1 VVRRKLYFVAA
12 LVPGKWRPRNPR
24 VVDEDIERPV
34 RFQKRS
40 GKAVDGALAGEIER
54 DHFRVPDFFEI
65 SPGLFDIAG
74 ADDDRP
80 RFRENARG
88 LQADTGVAAGYNCN
102 LSPKVAAAK
111 RLLAG
116 RLRSESRSK
125 GFCSVGLLL
134 YWCLHR
140 GCESRWLVSSLAK
153 KIRKPRRSDE
163 TAQEEVLRMF
173 ALVSAGSCLT
183 GLPPLARWI
192 ALC

>member
-40 GKAVDGALAGEIER
+40 GKAVDGARAGEIER

-88 LQADTGVAAGYNCN
+88 LQANTGVAAGYNCN

-125 GFCSVGLLL
+125 GLLFGRCSFIGAFTVVANPDGLYLL
-134 YWCLHR
+134 SPKRY
-140 GCESRWLVSSLAK
+140 ESPGDQMK
-153 KIRKPRRSDE
+153 QPRRRFC
-163 TAQEEVLRMF
+163 ACLP
-173 ALVSAGSCLT
+173 LSARGR
-183 GLPPLARWI
+183 A
-192 ALC
+192 